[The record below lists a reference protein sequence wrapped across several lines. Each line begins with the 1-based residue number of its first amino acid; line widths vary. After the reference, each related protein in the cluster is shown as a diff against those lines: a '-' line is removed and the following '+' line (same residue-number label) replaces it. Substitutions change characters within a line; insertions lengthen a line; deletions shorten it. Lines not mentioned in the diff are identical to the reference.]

1 MALAAAVQE
10 KAGTVV
16 PALMPFITAGKG
28 RANANSATTAYRR
41 GATVFAG
48 RGWPESCRPECV
60 CCPRPAAVCPASY
73 MPVPSWLMM
82 FNMRA
87 ANARLRRWRL
97 DKGAGLRRFGF
108 AKLPCQKQLLTMVA
122 CLLQRKN
129 VLYVDLSVESTR
141 RLCYE
146 LSLSN

>member
-16 PALMPFITAGKG
+16 PALMPFITAGNG

-60 CCPRPAAVCPASY
+60 CCPLPAAVCPASY
-73 MPVPSWLMM
+73 MPAPSWLMM
-82 FNMRA
+82 LQHAGFRKCPLRVGDSVREPA
-87 ANARLRRWRL
+87 YGALRLRKTAMSETALDYGRL
-97 DKGAGLRRFGF
+97 FVAEKKCTLCRLICR
-108 AKLPCQKQLLTMVA
+108 KYKKTLL
-122 CLLQRKN
+122 
-129 VLYVDLSVESTR
+129 
-141 RLCYE
+141 
-146 LSLSN
+146 